1 MMPASL
7 GGKAEI
13 ASDTA
18 SEFAVGSVNAHQRP
32 LDMDL
37 VADSPTSAY
46 AFDGELANKILE
58 QPAES
63 FAGL

>member
-13 ASDTA
+13 ASDSV
-18 SEFAVGSVNAHQRP
+18 SEFAAGSVNAHQRP

-37 VADSPTSAY
+37 VADSSTSAY
-46 AFDGELANKILE
+46 AVDGELTNETLE